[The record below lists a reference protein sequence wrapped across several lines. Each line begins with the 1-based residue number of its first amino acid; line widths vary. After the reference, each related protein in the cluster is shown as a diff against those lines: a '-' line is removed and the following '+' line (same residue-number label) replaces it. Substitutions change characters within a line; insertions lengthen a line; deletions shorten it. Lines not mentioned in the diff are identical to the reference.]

1 MLTPFTR
8 PGDVVVS
15 ISNPYGNRLWETRR
29 KKLMLMKARI
39 SVTSYGVIINK
50 QREGVTNEN
59 KTNT

>member
-1 MLTPFTR
+1 
-8 PGDVVVS
+8 
-15 ISNPYGNRLWETRR
+15 
-29 KKLMLMKARI
+29 MLMKTRI